1 MASSSM
7 SKSASMSKQQSGPNP
22 IAIGVGAGALGAV
35 AGGVGMHLW
44 CGHCDKKNASSD
56 QIAAAEAML
65 ASNAF
70 MPKQ

>member
-1 MASSSM
+1 MASNSM
-7 SKSASMSKQQSGPNP
+7 SKSASMSKQQASGPNP

-56 QIAAAEAML
+56 QIAAAEALL
-65 ASNAF
+65 ANNAF
-70 MPKQ
+70 ANK

>member
-1 MASSSM
+1 
-7 SKSASMSKQQSGPNP
+7 MSKQAAGPNP
-22 IAIGVGAGALGAV
+22 WVVGGAAAVVGGIG
-35 AGGVGMHLW
+35 GGLAMNAW
-44 CGHCDKKNASSD
+44 CGHCDKKAASSD

>member
-1 MASSSM
+1 MASNSM
-7 SKSASMSKQQSGPNP
+7 SKSASMSKQQASGPNP

-56 QIAAAEAML
+56 QIAAAEALL

-70 MPKQ
+70 TNK